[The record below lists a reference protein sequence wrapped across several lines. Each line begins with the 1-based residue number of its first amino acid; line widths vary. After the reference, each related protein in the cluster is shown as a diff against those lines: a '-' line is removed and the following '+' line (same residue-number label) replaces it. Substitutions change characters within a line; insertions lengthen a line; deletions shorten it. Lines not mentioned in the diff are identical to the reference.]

1 MATAWVQRRLA
12 AILAADVVGYSRF
25 MEQDEAGTLAILRTL
40 HHEVIDPLLA
50 EHHGR
55 TVKLMG
61 DGILAEFGSVVDAVI
76 CAVSVQRDMA
86 ERQTEVSQERRILFR
101 IGINLGDVVVEGG
114 DLLDDGVNLA
124 ARLEQICEPGGVLV
138 SGTAFDHLRGKIDLP
153 LEFAGERRVKNID
166 RPIRTYRVRL
176 DGLREGDQTPTLEP
190 GSKPSIAVLPF
201 ANMSGDPEQDHF
213 SDGITEDI
221 ITALSRL
228 RWFLVIARTSTFV
241 YKGRPADVRLV
252 GRDLGA
258 RYVLEGSVRR
268 IGQRVRITAQLVDAA
283 EGHHLWAERYDRE
296 LTDIFALQDEI
307 TASVTA
313 ALEPRLVAAEGVRA
327 ERRSADDLD
336 AWDLVARGV
345 SHFWKL
351 TATECDTGMSI
362 LRQAV
367 QRYPDYA
374 PAHSMLAFTL
384 VVAAYVGLGPA
395 GGEREL
401 ASQLAHRAVE
411 LDEEDPWAHA
421 ALGYLA
427 FTSRRTED
435 AIRHFRAALDLNPN
449 FAAAYGALGWTFVFD
464 GRSEHAL
471 GCFEQ
476 ALRMSPQDPLNGFI
490 LAGIAAAHYFAA
502 RYPEAATWAR
512 KAVELRPGLLGGHR
526 VLCASLGQAEQS
538 EEAAS
543 AIAALR
549 RLQPNVSLAWVQENV
564 PYTAQP
570 MARFLD
576 GLRKAGLP
584 D

>member
-1 MATAWVQRRLA
+1 V
-12 AILAADVVGYSRF
+12 
-25 MEQDEAGTLAILRTL
+25 
-40 HHEVIDPLLA
+40 
-50 EHHGR
+50 
-55 TVKLMG
+55 
-61 DGILAEFGSVVDAVI
+61 
-76 CAVSVQRDMA
+76 
-86 ERQTEVSQERRILFR
+86 
-101 IGINLGDVVVEGG
+101 
-114 DLLDDGVNLA
+114 
-124 ARLEQICEPGGVLV
+124 
-138 SGTAFDHLRGKIDLP
+138 
-153 LEFAGERRVKNID
+153 
-166 RPIRTYRVRL
+166 
-176 DGLREGDQTPTLEP
+176 
-190 GSKPSIAVLPF
+190 
-201 ANMSGDPEQDHF
+201 
-213 SDGITEDI
+213 
-221 ITALSRL
+221 
-228 RWFLVIARTSTFV
+228 
-241 YKGRPADVRLV
+241 
-252 GRDLGA
+252 

-351 TATECDTGMSI
+351 TAVECDTGISI

-367 QRYPDYA
+367 QRCPDYA
-374 PAHSMLAFTL
+374 PAHSMLALTL
-384 VVAAYVGLGPA
+384 VIAAYVGLGPA
-395 GGEREL
+395 GGERGF
-401 ASQLAHRAVE
+401 ASQLVHRAVE

-427 FTSRRTED
+427 FTSHRTED
-435 AIRHFRAALDLNPN
+435 AIRHLRTALDLNPN

-464 GRSEHAL
+464 GQSEHAL
-471 GCFEQ
+471 GYFEQ
-476 ALRMSPQDPLNGFI
+476 ALRMSPQDPLNAFI

-526 VLCASLGQAEQS
+526 VLCASLGQAGPS

-543 AIAALR
+543 AVAALR
-549 RLQPNVSLAWVQENV
+549 HLQPNVSLTWVQENV

-576 GLRKAGLP
+576 GLQRAGLP

>member
-1 MATAWVQRRLA
+1 MATAWVERRLV
-12 AILAADVVGYSRF
+12 AILAADVVGYSHLVE
-25 MEQDEAGTLAILRTL
+25 MDEAGTLAALKALRR
-40 HHEVIDPLLA
+40 EVIDPLLA

-55 TVKLMG
+55 IVKLMG
-61 DGILAEFGSVVDAVI
+61 DGALAEFGSVVDAVA
-76 CAVSVQRDMA
+76 CAVAVQKSVMA
-86 ERQTEVSQERRILFR
+86 QQDGVPPERRIVFR
-101 IGINLGDVVVEGG
+101 IGINLGDVVVEGE
-114 DLLDDGVNLA
+114 DLLGDGVNVA
-124 ARLEQICEPGGVLV
+124 ARLEQICEPGGVLI
-138 SGTAFDHLRGKIDLP
+138 SGTAFDQLHGKIDLP
-153 LEFAGERRVKNID
+153 MEFAGEQRVKNID

-176 DGLREGDQTPTLEP
+176 DGLREGSQTPDPEP
-190 GSKPSIAVLPF
+190 GGKPSIAVLPF

-252 GRDLGA
+252 GRDLGV

-351 TATECDTGMSI
+351 TAVECDTGISI

-367 QRYPDYA
+367 QRCPDYA

-384 VVAAYVGLGPA
+384 VIAAYVGLGPA
-395 GGEREL
+395 GGERGSRRSL
-401 ASQLAHRAVE
+401 SIGRSSLTRRIPGLMRRSAIWPSPAAGPRMPFAISGLLWTSTRTLRPPMAPSAGRSSSMVGPST
-411 LDEEDPWAHA
+411 PWAA
-421 ALGYLA
+421 S
-427 FTSRRTED
+427 SRR
-435 AIRHFRAALDLNPN
+435 
-449 FAAAYGALGWTFVFD
+449 
-464 GRSEHAL
+464 
-471 GCFEQ
+471 
-476 ALRMSPQDPLNGFI
+476 
-490 LAGIAAAHYFAA
+490 
-502 RYPEAATWAR
+502 
-512 KAVELRPGLLGGHR
+512 
-526 VLCASLGQAEQS
+526 
-538 EEAAS
+538 
-543 AIAALR
+543 
-549 RLQPNVSLAWVQENV
+549 
-564 PYTAQP
+564 
-570 MARFLD
+570 
-576 GLRKAGLP
+576 
-584 D
+584 

>member
-1 MATAWVQRRLA
+1 MATARTERRLA
-12 AILAADVVGYSRF
+12 AIMAADIVGYSRLI
-25 MEQDEAGTLAILRTL
+25 EADEAGTLSTIRELRR
-40 HHEVIDPLLA
+40 EAIDPLLA

-55 TVKLMG
+55 IVKLMG
-61 DGILAEFGSVVDAVI
+61 DGALAEFGSVVDAVA
-76 CAVSVQRDMA
+76 CAAAVQKGVAD
-86 ERQTEVSQERRILFR
+86 RQRGVPPERRIIFR
-101 IGINLGDVVVEGG
+101 IGVNLGDVVVEGG
-114 DLLDDGVNLA
+114 DLLGDGVNIA

-138 SGTAFDHLRGKIDLP
+138 SGTAFDHLRGKIDLL

-176 DGLREGDQTPTLEP
+176 DGLREGSRTPDP
-190 GSKPSIAVLPF
+190 GGKPSIAVLPF

-351 TATECDTGMSI
+351 TAVECDTGISI

-384 VVAAYVGLGPA
+384 VIAAYVGLGPA
-395 GGEREL
+395 GGDREL

-435 AIRHFRAALDLNPN
+435 AIRHFRSALDLNPN

-464 GRSEHAL
+464 GRSEEAL

-490 LAGIAAAHYFAA
+490 LAGIAASHYFAA

-526 VLCASLGQAEQS
+526 VLCASLGQAGPS

-543 AIAALR
+543 AVAALR
-549 RLQPNVSLAWVQENV
+549 HLQPNVSQAWVQENV

-576 GLRKAGLP
+576 GLQRAGLP

>member
-1 MATAWVQRRLA
+1 VAL
-12 AILAADVVGYSRF
+12 LAADVVGYSRLV
-25 MEQDEAGTLAILRTL
+25 EKDEAGTLSALKALR
-40 HHEVIDPLLA
+40 HEVIDPLLA
-50 EHHGR
+50 EHRGR
-55 TVKLMG
+55 IVKLMG
-61 DGILAEFGSVVDAVI
+61 DGAIAEFGSVVDAVA
-76 CAVSVQRDMA
+76 CAVAVQKGIAD
-86 ERQTEVSQERRILFR
+86 RQDGVPPDRRIVFR
-101 IGINLGDVVVEGG
+101 IGINLGDVVVEDD
-114 DLLDDGVNLA
+114 DLLGDGVNVA
-124 ARLEQICEPGGVLV
+124 ARLEQICDPGGILI
-138 SGTAFDHLRGKIDLP
+138 SGTAYDHLQGKIDLP
-153 LEFAGERRVKNID
+153 IESAGERRLKNID

-176 DGLREGDQTPTLEP
+176 GGLREGSQTPDPEP

-351 TATECDTGMSI
+351 TAVECDTGISI

-384 VVAAYVGLGPA
+384 VIAAYVGLGPA
-395 GGEREL
+395 GGERGF
-401 ASQLAHRAVE
+401 ASQLALRAVE

-435 AIRHFRAALDLNPN
+435 AIRHFRSALDLNPN

-464 GRSEHAL
+464 GRSEEAL

-490 LAGIAAAHYFAA
+490 LAGIAASHYFAC

-526 VLCASLGQAEQS
+526 VLCASLGQAGPS

-543 AIAALR
+543 AVAALR
-549 RLQPNVSLAWVQENV
+549 RLQPNVSRAWVQENV

-576 GLRKAGLP
+576 GLQRAGLP